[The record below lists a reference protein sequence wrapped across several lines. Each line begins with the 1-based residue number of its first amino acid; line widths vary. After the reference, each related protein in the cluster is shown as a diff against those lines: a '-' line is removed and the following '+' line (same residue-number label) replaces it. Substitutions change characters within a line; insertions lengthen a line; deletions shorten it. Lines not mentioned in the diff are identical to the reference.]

1 MNLEKL
7 GLGEKTIEMGVKSGN
22 GTGGGDGWCSG
33 CGWRMGRGDGRVFWV
48 VKWWLG
54 ALGMREKWRGKERK
68 LYGVRGNEMGEREMT

>member
-1 MNLEKL
+1 
-7 GLGEKTIEMGVKSGN
+7 MGG
-22 GTGGGDGWCSG
+22 
-33 CGWRMGRGDGRVFWV
+33 GDGRVFWV